1 MTWQLFLYQG
11 AELVLP
17 PAPVEIRPAL
27 SVPAPCPAHTDLL
40 RSSELKVW
48 GTIRGENARLIVGPG
63 ELVFDDPRHPV
74 FRENLETTHDVKD
87 CILSSSNPQHAH
99 FSSTRYL

>member
-27 SVPAPCPAHTDLL
+27 SDPAPCPAHTDLL

-48 GTIRGENARLIVGPG
+48 GTVRGENARLIVGPG
-63 ELVFDDPRHPV
+63 EFLFKVPSISNICH
-74 FRENLETTHDVKD
+74 
-87 CILSSSNPQHAH
+87 SSGAV
-99 FSSTRYL
+99 